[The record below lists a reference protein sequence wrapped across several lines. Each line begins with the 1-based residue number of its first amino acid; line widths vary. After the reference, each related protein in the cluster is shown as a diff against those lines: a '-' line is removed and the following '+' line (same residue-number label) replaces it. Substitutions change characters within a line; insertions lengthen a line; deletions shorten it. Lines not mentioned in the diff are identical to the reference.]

1 METAVIQI
9 IPFLLSIITG
19 VYICAALYHFCFAV
33 RRVNPGINTTFAI
46 MCVFAAGY
54 SLSEQAIYASSS
66 IDQYIYALKWMV
78 SWGIAFLASATWF
91 MFFFNGSSSRS
102 LAIWLNILA
111 IILILANKLLPLGLL
126 FREAR
131 HFEPLLLPWN
141 EAIAYP
147 QMEIG
152 WGLLAQWLFAIFVYA
167 FILNG
172 CWHLWR
178 QGRRRGAVVMSIN
191 VLLFLVAGIVD
202 LGVDLRKI
210 HWIYVAE
217 FRFLCCVVSMAIYT
231 SKFLRLNS
239 D

>member
-1 METAVIQI
+1 METAVVQI
-9 IPFLLSIITG
+9 IPSLLSIITG

-33 RRVNPGINTTFAI
+33 RGVNPGINITFAV

-78 SWGIAFLASATWF
+78 SWGIAFLAGAIWF
-91 MFFFNGSSSRS
+91 TFFFNGNISRS
-102 LAIWLNILA
+102 LAIWLNVLA
-111 IILILANKLLPLGLL
+111 VILIIANKLLPLGLL
-126 FREAR
+126 FKEAR

-147 QMEIG
+147 KMEIG
-152 WGLLAQWLFAIFVYA
+152 WGMLAQWLFSLFVYA
-167 FILNG
+167 YILNS
-172 CWHLWR
+172 CWRLWR
-178 QGRRRGAVVMSIN
+178 EGRRRGALVMSMN
-191 VLLFLVAGIVD
+191 VLLFLMAGIVD
-202 LGVDLRKI
+202 LGVDLRQV

-217 FRFLCCVVSMAIYT
+217 FRFLFCVVSMAIYT
-231 SKFLRLNS
+231 SKFSQLNS